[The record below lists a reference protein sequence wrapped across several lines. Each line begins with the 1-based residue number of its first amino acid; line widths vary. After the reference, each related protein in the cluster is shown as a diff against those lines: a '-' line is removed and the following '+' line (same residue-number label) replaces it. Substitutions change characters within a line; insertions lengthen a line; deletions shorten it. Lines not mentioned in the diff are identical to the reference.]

1 MAMTLA
7 ARDISFH
14 YRPGHEVL
22 KGVSFVLSPGTL
34 VFLLG
39 PNGCGKTTLIEC
51 LCGILRPTEGE
62 VLLMGTPIS
71 RVPLRT
77 RARLV
82 AYVPQVHEPSFAYS
96 VWEVVLMGRAPH
108 LGLLGR
114 PGPKDRRATA
124 AALEQVGLAQLASR
138 PYTTLSGGERRLAL
152 IARGLAQ
159 GAQLLLLDEPDAHLD
174 PAYQHRIL
182 SALRELIQEGKGALA
197 SSHSP
202 QSALLY
208 ADQVLLLHRGETL
221 GHGPPE
227 QGLNVRLLAQAYG
240 VPFRKLCSSDGA
252 QALVPCPE
260 TRRRNSST
268 ERESAPSRRY
278 SLASRAKASET
289 AKGA

>member
-1 MAMTLA
+1 MTLA

-14 YRPGHEVL
+14 YRPGHTVL
-22 KGVSFVLSPGTL
+22 KDISFVLSPGAL

-39 PNGCGKTTLIEC
+39 PNGSGKTTLIEC
-51 LCGILRPTEGE
+51 LSGILSPTEGE
-62 VLLMGTPIS
+62 VLLMGTPMARI
-71 RVPLRT
+71 PLRT

-82 AYVPQVHEPSFAYS
+82 AYVPQVHEPPFAYS

-108 LGLLGR
+108 LGFLGR
-114 PGPKDRRATA
+114 PGQKDRQAAA
-124 AALEQVGLAQLASR
+124 AALEQVGLAQEGGR

-159 GAQLLLLDEPDAHLD
+159 GARLLLLDEPDAHLD
-174 PAYQHRIL
+174 PAYQHRVL
-182 SALRELIQEGKGALA
+182 SALRELIREGKGVLA

-208 ADQVLLLHRGETL
+208 ANQVLLLHQGKVL

-227 QGLNVRLLAQAYG
+227 QGLDVRLLAQAYG
-240 VPFRKLCSSDGA
+240 IPFRKLCSSDGA
-252 QALVPCPE
+252 QALVPYPE

-268 ERESAPSRRY
+268 DRESAPSRRY
-278 SLASRAKASET
+278 SLASRAKASE
-289 AKGA
+289 AANGA